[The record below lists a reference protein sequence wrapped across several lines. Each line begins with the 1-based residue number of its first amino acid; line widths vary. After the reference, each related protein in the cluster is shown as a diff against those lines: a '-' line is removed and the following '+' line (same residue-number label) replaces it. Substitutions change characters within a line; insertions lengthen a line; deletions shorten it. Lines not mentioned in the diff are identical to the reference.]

1 MSTEAL
7 SPLPLF
13 SATSLPVSG
22 VILAGGAA
30 RRMGGRGEADCP
42 VDKGLLPLA
51 GQPLAWHVAARLRPQ
66 VRELLVSANRHA
78 AEYAR
83 LGVPVVADAV
93 PDYAGPLAGLH
104 AALGVAREEWLVS
117 APCDVPGLP
126 SDLVARLHTACTAA
140 GAQAAVV
147 RTAGRL
153 QPVFCLCHTSLR
165 ASLERF
171 LASGERRVRLWL
183 DQVGAVVVDFDT
195 AVDAEAFRNI
205 NTPEDLAELEEE
217 LRNTQT

>member
-1 MSTEAL
+1 MSTE
-7 SPLPLF
+7 
-13 SATSLPVSG
+13 TSSTAPMPVSG

-30 RRMGGRGEADCP
+30 RRMGGRGDAACP

-51 GQPLAWHVAARLRPQ
+51 GQPLVWHVAARLRPQ
-66 VRELLVSANRHA
+66 VCELLVSANRHA

-93 PDYAGPLAGLH
+93 TGYAGPLAGLH
-104 AALGVAREEWLVS
+104 AALGVACAEWLVS

-126 SDLVARLHTACTAA
+126 ADLVARLYVACMAA
-140 GAQAAVV
+140 DASAAVV

-153 QPVFCLCHTSLR
+153 QPVFCLCRMDLRDSL
-165 ASLERF
+165 AAF

-195 AVDAEAFRNI
+195 AADVDAFRNV
-205 NTPEDLAELEEE
+205 NTPEELAALAAELRGEAKG
-217 LRNTQT
+217 